1 MLTDNAATEQALRC
15 LTSADQHVG
24 VGAGMSRQ
32 GAAAAMARTRVATTA
47 PNTNR
52 CRRTDEARWGI
63 GGMGGIYIAE
73 AWGVSILQ
81 PLIGSLVECCSV
93 VTCVLASGLYII
105 ASQYEIS

>member
-1 MLTDNAATEQALRC
+1 MLTDKAATEQALRC

-73 AWGVSILQ
+73 AWGVSIL
-81 PLIGSLVECCSV
+81 
-93 VTCVLASGLYII
+93 
-105 ASQYEIS
+105 